1 MEADSSQIR
10 LCIAEHLRSRLRAIY
25 IPSETVIMEVVH
37 PRCCGLD
44 IHKKLIV
51 ACSIVPD
58 AAGQPHK
65 HVRSFGTMSDD
76 LRQLADWLAEQ
87 GVSHVAM
94 ESTGSYWKPVFNVL
108 EDQFELLL
116 ANAQHLK
123 AVPGRKTDVK
133 DAEWIADLLRHGLL
147 KPSFVPDR
155 AQRELRELVRY
166 RTSVIQERA
175 AAANRLQ
182 KVLEGA
188 NIKLASVASDILG
201 RSGREMLQALL
212 EGQTDTT
219 ALAELARG
227 QLRHKRP
234 LLERALAGSFAAHQR
249 FLVAEMLAHIDYLD
263 QTLERLNREVA
274 EREHPF
280 EAALGNVDSIPGV
293 GRRTAEIVLAEV
305 GPDVRRFV
313 TAGHLASW
321 VGLCPGQAESA
332 GKQRSGKTRKG
343 NRWLRAA
350 LVEAAHSAIRTR
362 TYLGAQFRRL
372 ASRRGPKKAIVAVAH
387 SILTII
393 YHLLLDGHPYEDLG
407 LSYFDHQHQQRVTQ
421 RLTQRLERLGYRV
434 RLEPITSAA

>member
-1 MEADSSQIR
+1 MD
-10 LCIAEHLRSRLRAIY
+10 
-25 IPSETVIMEVVH
+25 VVH
-37 PRCCGLD
+37 PYCCGLD

-51 ACSIVPD
+51 ACSITPGTD
-58 AAGQPHK
+58 GQPHK
-65 HVRSFGTMSDD
+65 QLRSFGTMSDD
-76 LRQLADWLAEQ
+76 LQQLATWLAEQ

-94 ESTGSYWKPVFNVL
+94 ESTGSFWKPIFNML
-108 EDQFELLL
+108 EDHFELLL
-116 ANAQHLK
+116 VNAQHLK

-147 KPSFVPDR
+147 KPSFVPER

-175 AAANRLQ
+175 TAANRLQ

-188 NIKLASVASDILG
+188 NIKLASVASDVLG
-201 RSGREMLQALL
+201 RSSREMLEALL
-212 EGQTDTT
+212 AGQTDT
-219 ALAELARG
+219 AAMAELARG
-227 QLRHKRP
+227 QLRTKRA
-234 LLERALAGSFAAHQR
+234 LLERALAGNFAPHQR
-249 FLVAEMLAHIDYLD
+249 FLVAEILAHIDFLD
-263 QTLERLNREVA
+263 QTLERLNDEVA
-274 EREHPF
+274 ARERPF
-280 EAALGNVDSIPGV
+280 EEQLAEVDSIPGV

-321 VGLCPGQAESA
+321 AGVCPGQDESA
-332 GKQRSGKTRKG
+332 GKHRSGKTRKG

-350 LVEAAHSAIRTR
+350 LVEAAHSAIRTK

-393 YHLLLDGHPYEDLG
+393 YHLLLDGHAYDDLG
-407 LSYFDHQHQQRVTQ
+407 DSYFDQRHQQHVTH
-421 RLTQRLERLGYRV
+421 RLTQRLERLGYHV
-434 RLEPITSAA
+434 TLEPITSAA